1 MSYPEG
7 FQEWSSDR
15 QNEYFAAKTA
25 AWRARQNGGA
35 APVAREAPAF
45 RADAW
50 PAPTPIETTL
60 PPVAAFDGD
69 LLPDDLRDYVLDV
82 ADRQQTPPDFVA
94 VAALCGL
101 AALVGN
107 KARICPKQNDD
118 WQVVPNLWG
127 AIIGRPSA
135 MKSPA
140 MRSALA
146 PVYALQ
152 DALRKQWEADCR
164 ASDVEAALSSLDA
177 KEAGKK
183 AAKAIKAGDREEAK
197 RLLEEQ
203 RVEDD
208 DEPPCPRLIVNDA
221 TVEKLGELMNENPR
235 GLLLIRD
242 ELAGFIARMHAEEY
256 QSERAFYLEAFNG
269 DGSFTYDRIGRGTIH
284 IETATLSMIGGIQP
298 SRIAPLVRG
307 AMTGA
312 NDDGLIQRLQ
322 LTVWPDEPL
331 DWKWIDRAPDREA
344 RERFDAVFRRL
355 HERSAG
361 IETPETYGFAA
372 DAQELFQQ
380 WMTEVQTEAR
390 SGRLS
395 SVLESHMLKL
405 PKTVASLALI
415 FHLTD
420 GGDGAVTTEA
430 TARALD
436 WAEYLLTHAKRLYA
450 AGGVMA
456 ETGAR
461 LILER
466 RKLLPASFTARDV
479 QVKAW
484 AGLTDKDAVASALDL
499 LVTTNHC
506 RQVSLATG
514 PHGGR
519 PSTAFAWNPALGC
532 EG

>member
-1 MSYPEG
+1 MSGPPG
-7 FQEWSSDR
+7 WMDWSQDR
-15 QNEYFAAKTA
+15 RNEYIADETAEYYARKKAQAA
-25 AWRARQNGGA
+25 R
-35 APVAREAPAF
+35 VAREAPEF
-45 RADAW
+45 RTDAW

-82 ADRQQTPPDFVA
+82 ADRQQSPPDFVA

-107 KARICPKQNDD
+107 KVRICPKQNDD

-146 PVYALQ
+146 PIYGLQ

-177 KEAGKK
+177 KEAGKR
-183 AAKAIKAGDREEAK
+183 AAKAIKAGDRDEAK

-203 RVEDD
+203 HAGDD
-208 DEPPCPRLIVNDA
+208 EEPPCPRLIVNDA

-284 IETATLSMIGGIQP
+284 IETATLSIIGGIQP

-331 DWKWIDRAPDREA
+331 TWKWIDRHP
-344 RERFDAVFRRL
+344 
-355 HERSAG
+355 RS
-361 IETPETYGFAA
+361 
-372 DAQELFQQ
+372 
-380 WMTEVQTEAR
+380 R
-390 SGRLS
+390 SS
-395 SVLESHMLKL
+395 
-405 PKTVASLALI
+405 
-415 FHLTD
+415 
-420 GGDGAVTTEA
+420 GAV
-430 TARALD
+430 
-436 WAEYLLTHAKRLYA
+436 
-450 AGGVMA
+450 
-456 ETGAR
+456 
-461 LILER
+461 R
-466 RKLLPASFTARDV
+466 RCVP
-479 QVKAW
+479 
-484 AGLTDKDAVASALDL
+484 
-499 LVTTNHC
+499 
-506 RQVSLATG
+506 
-514 PHGGR
+514 P
-519 PSTAFAWNPALGC
+519 PS
-532 EG
+532 